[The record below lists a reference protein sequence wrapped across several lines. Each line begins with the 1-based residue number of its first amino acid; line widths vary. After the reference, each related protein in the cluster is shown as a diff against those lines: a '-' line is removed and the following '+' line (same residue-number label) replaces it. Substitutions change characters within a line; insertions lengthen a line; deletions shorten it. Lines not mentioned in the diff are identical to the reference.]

1 MLVKD
6 VNDGLYKF
14 KQLLSIEVGD
24 KLIKSVGTSL
34 VEVDVTS
41 ITLEGEDVEIVAL
54 DVEVQD
60 TYLVNGYLTHNK
72 GTDSFTDLT
81 IVPSSIAIDGS
92 YANISWVAPSSVGTT
107 GITAM
112 IGYHQTLIIVHQ

>member
-1 MLVKD
+1 MVNWYFRWNTKNVKVVNITYSFSNKIYNINNGEIKGTHEHPMLVKD

-54 DVEVQD
+54 DWN
-60 TYLVNGYLTHNK
+60 TRYIFGK
-72 GTDSFTDLT
+72 W
-81 IVPSSIAIDGS
+81 
-92 YANISWVAPSSVGTT
+92 ISNS
-107 GITAM
+107 
-112 IGYHQTLIIVHQ
+112 QQR